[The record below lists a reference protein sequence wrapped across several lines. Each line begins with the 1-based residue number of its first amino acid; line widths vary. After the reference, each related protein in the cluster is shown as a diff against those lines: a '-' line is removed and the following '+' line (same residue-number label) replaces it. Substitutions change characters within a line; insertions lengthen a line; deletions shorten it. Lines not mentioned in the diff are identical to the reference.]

1 VPWLQDFSWDG
12 RTYGL
17 SEIQA
22 QIDSAR
28 RAKTGGYLLWNAAG
42 IYTPGA
48 LEPGRWAVD

>member
-1 VPWLQDFSWDG
+1 MPWLQDFSWAG

-17 SEIQA
+17 AELQD

-28 RAKTGGYLLWNAAG
+28 RAKAGGYLLWNAAG

-48 LEPGRWAVD
+48 VEKARWAVN